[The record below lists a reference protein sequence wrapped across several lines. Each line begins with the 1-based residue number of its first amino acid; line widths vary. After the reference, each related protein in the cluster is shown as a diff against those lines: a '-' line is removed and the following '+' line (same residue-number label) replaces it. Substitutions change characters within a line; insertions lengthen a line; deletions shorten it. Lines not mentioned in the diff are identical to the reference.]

1 MKTRLIALVMVL
13 SIFVLGIS
21 SSSFAQE
28 KVPIKTYH
36 KTMMM
41 DSTKAKTHKMKST
54 KTMMMDSTKAKTH
67 KMEST
72 KDMMMDST
80 KAKTLKMKS
89 TKATK
94 SKSLMKSKKD
104 TTNSK

>member
-28 KVPIKTYH
+28 KVPKKT
-36 KTMMM
+36 MM
-41 DSTKAKTHKMKST
+41 DSTKAKTHKMEST
-54 KTMMMDSTKAKTH
+54 KDMMMDSTKTKTH

>member
-1 MKTRLIALVMVL
+1 MLTSFKLIVLTNIFKGEKNENTLNCFSMFL
-13 SIFVLGIS
+13 SIFVLGINN
-21 SSSFAQE
+21 SFAQE
-28 KVPIKTYH
+28 KTAKKTHH

-41 DSTKAKTHKMKST
+41 DSTKVKTHN
-54 KTMMMDSTKAKTH
+54 
-67 KMEST
+67 MEPT

-104 TTNSK
+104 TTKGY

>member
-1 MKTRLIALVMVL
+1 MKPRLIALVMVL
-13 SIFVLGIS
+13 SIFVLGIG

-28 KVPIKTYH
+28 KAPK
-36 KTMMM
+36 
-41 DSTKAKTHKMKST
+41 KTHH

-80 KAKTLKMKS
+80 KAKTLKMES
-89 TKATK
+89 TKDMMMDSTQAKTLKMESTKDMK
-94 SKSLMKSKKD
+94 SKSMMNSKKD

>member
-13 SIFVLGIS
+13 SIFVLGINN
-21 SSSFAQE
+21 SFAQE
-28 KVPIKTYH
+28 NTAKKTHH

-41 DSTKAKTHKMKST
+41 DSTKV
-54 KTMMMDSTKAKTH
+54 KTH

-72 KDMMMDST
+72 KDMKMDSMKMESMKMDST
-80 KAKTLKMKS
+80 KTKTLKM
-89 TKATK
+89 KATK